1 MTVRV
6 LWAGLVVLLV
16 ANLIVAV
23 AWFGRDTLVAAGLL
37 AEPPPSHID
46 LPSRPLPTIEAP
58 RGAPATVPAV
68 PERLVEPVDEAG
80 QIELA
85 APDAA
90 PLETCA
96 AIGPFETHDE
106 AAAAS
111 ARIESAGGETRIATE
126 SEVGEPDYFVYI
138 EPAASRDLAH
148 RIWQELVGQGID
160 AFVIP
165 RGDRENGVSVGVFT
179 IRELAVAQ
187 RDRVA
192 ELGYMVSLRAVRRS
206 HVVYVVV
213 ARNPPGE
220 VIADLPVG
228 PCEDAVSALDV
239 PGPGIPLP
247 AGEYA
252 VNGQLDYGAEN
263 DPENEAATA
272 DLDVARDRP

>member
-6 LWAGLVVLLV
+6 LWAGLAVLLV

-23 AWFGRDTLVAAGLL
+23 AWFGRDRLVAAGLL

-46 LPSRPLPTIEAP
+46 LPSRPLPTIGAP
-58 RGAPATVPAV
+58 RRETATVPIVSEGLA
-68 PERLVEPVDEAG
+68 EPVDEASRL
-80 QIELA
+80 ELA
-85 APDAA
+85 ASDAA
-90 PLETCA
+90 PVETCA
-96 AIGPFETHDE
+96 AIGPFETREE

-111 ARIESAGGETRIATE
+111 ARIESAGGEVRIVTE

-138 EPAASRDLAH
+138 EPAAARDLAH

-192 ELGYMVSLRAVRRS
+192 ELGYAVSLRAVRRS

-213 ARNPPGE
+213 ARDPPGE

-228 PCEDAVSALDV
+228 PCEDAVPALDSAA
-239 PGPGIPLP
+239 PGIIPLP
-247 AGEYA
+247 VGE
-252 VNGQLDYGAEN
+252 L
-263 DPENEAATA
+263 
-272 DLDVARDRP
+272 R

>member
-6 LWAGLVVLLV
+6 LWVGLVVLLV

-23 AWFGRDTLVAAGLL
+23 AWFGRDRLVAAGLL

-46 LPSRPLPTIEAP
+46 LPSRPLPPIEAP
-58 RGAPATVPAV
+58 HGETVTVPAAS
-68 PERLVEPVDEAG
+68 EGLAEQVDEV
-80 QIELA
+80 QVDEVSRLELA
-85 APDAA
+85 ASDAA
-90 PLETCA
+90 PVETCA
-96 AIGPFETHDE
+96 AIGPFETREE

-111 ARIESAGGETRIATE
+111 ARIESAGGEVRIVTE

-213 ARNPPGE
+213 ARDPPGE
-220 VIADLPVG
+220 AIADLPVG
-228 PCEDAVSALDV
+228 PCEDAVPALDSAT
-239 PGPGIPLP
+239 PGIISPP
-247 AGEYA
+247 VGE
-252 VNGQLDYGAEN
+252 L
-263 DPENEAATA
+263 
-272 DLDVARDRP
+272 R